1 MGTTCINFAGPLPPP
16 GPTLDFGV
24 LGLPEG
30 YFDGG
35 NSTTGAGFL
44 FLGLPFLPPEL
55 SPPGLGVGPAPG
67 LAMTAGLIFLAWAT
81 GLEVAIGAGL
91 AVTFVV
97 GFTAVLGLEMASFF
111 AEGADLALLML

>member
-1 MGTTCINFAGPLPPP
+1 
-16 GPTLDFGV
+16 
-24 LGLPEG
+24 
-30 YFDGG
+30 
-35 NSTTGAGFL
+35 
-44 FLGLPFLPPEL
+44 
-55 SPPGLGVGPAPG
+55 
-67 LAMTAGLIFLAWAT
+67 MTAGLIFLAWAT